1 VTALRS
7 SHAPPTTRQEID
19 ALARHCRKLVTRRAL
34 IAAGVAAVPVPG
46 VDVAVDVGV
55 LVSMIERINA
65 AFALTPDQI
74 DQLAPRRRARA
85 YQAAMTLGGALVG
98 RVVTRELVLRIL
110 KTMGVR
116 WSARQAAR
124 WVPVAGQIAAASLGF
139 AMLKTFGDRH
149 VADCARVATALIDTG

>member
-1 VTALRS
+1 VNALRS
-7 SHAPPTTRQEID
+7 APTAPATRPDIEV
-19 ALARHCRKLVTRRAL
+19 LARECRKLVTRRAL
-34 IAAGVAAVPVPG
+34 ISAGVAAVPLPG
-46 VDVAVDVGV
+46 VDVAIDVGV

-65 AFALTPDQI
+65 AFGLTPEQI
-74 DQLAPRRRARA
+74 DRLAPRRKAIA
-85 YQAAMTLGGALVG
+85 YRAAMALGGALVG

-110 KTMGVR
+110 KSMGVR

-149 VADCARVATALIDTG
+149 VADCARVATALIDAG